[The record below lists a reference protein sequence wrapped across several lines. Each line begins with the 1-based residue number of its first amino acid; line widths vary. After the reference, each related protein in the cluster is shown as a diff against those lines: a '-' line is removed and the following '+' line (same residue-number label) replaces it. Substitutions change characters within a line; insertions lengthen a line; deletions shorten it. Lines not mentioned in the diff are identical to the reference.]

1 LTFHVRP
8 RNRVNIDVTRLA
20 LLVSLVCC
28 PVFADGGDLNALLQG
43 VELRYNRAKT
53 LQVSFNET
61 YSVNGR
67 ARKSESGSL
76 TLRKPGRMR
85 WEYAVPPG
93 KLFLSDGHDVY
104 VYTPDTKRVEKVK
117 LKESEDM
124 RAPLA
129 FLLGKLDFAK
139 EFRDFEVRQEGS
151 NFVLSAKAKTDK
163 LPYERIEML
172 VTADYQIQRLV
183 VTGQDQSILTFVFAE
198 EKLNPQL
205 NDAQFKFKMPPG
217 ATLVAGEGAQ

>member
-1 LTFHVRP
+1 LIFHVR
-8 RNRVNIDVTRLA
+8 RQIRVKIDVTRLA
-20 LLVSLVCC
+20 LLVSLVCL
-28 PVFADGGDLNALLQG
+28 PLLGDGGDLNALLQC
-43 VELRYNRAKT
+43 VEQRYNRAKT

-61 YSVNGR
+61 YTINGR

-85 WEYAVPPG
+85 WDYAVPPG

-129 FLLGKLDFAK
+129 FLLGKLDFGK
-139 EFRDFEVRQEGS
+139 EFRDFEIRQEGS
-151 NFVLSAKAKTDK
+151 NFVLAAKAKSEK

-172 VTADYQIQRLV
+172 VSADYQIQRLV
-183 VTGQDQSILTFVFAE
+183 IKGQDQSILTFLFTE

-217 ATLVAGEGAQ
+217 ATLVAGEGSQ